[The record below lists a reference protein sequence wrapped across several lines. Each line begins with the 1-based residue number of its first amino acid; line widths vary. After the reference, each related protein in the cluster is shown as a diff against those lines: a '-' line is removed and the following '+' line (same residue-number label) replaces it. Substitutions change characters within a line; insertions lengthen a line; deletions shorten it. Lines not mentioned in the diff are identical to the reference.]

1 MYPPGSRGWIRSASG
16 RTHSTGGHNIL
27 PYEIR
32 QAFMEEFPMFSQ
44 PPRRQHRA
52 TTRHPLLFGLA
63 FMLMLLSPVL
73 DSVAQVIPIQ
83 AQATEEPD
91 GPIRVSPTEEPT
103 EEPLPERIPPEAPA
117 TEIPAP
123 EPTEEPEPVL
133 PQVLAGTMTIRKGV
147 CDDPAFDF

>member
-91 GPIRVSPTEEPT
+91 GPIRVSPTEEPVEIDNFQILST
-103 EEPLPERIPPEAPA
+103 E
-117 TEIPAP
+117 T
-123 EPTEEPEPVL
+123 PTPD
-133 PQVLAGTMTIRKGV
+133 R
-147 CDDPAFDF
+147 D